1 MDLAGRT
8 RNTAA
13 TAALAGVVGFTV
25 TLHGAYRN
33 QPAHSLAGVCITMI
47 ALTALILIAIHKWT
61 TDTSTERTILAATQR
76 EAQSRKDQYLAA
88 QAALEIE
95 QGRLAR
101 DMAAARRR
109 TAADLIKEREALRA
123 EFEEKR
129 ANLISETMEA
139 TVLMFR
145 DGKFAP
151 DTTTATGRL
160 IRFPD
165 QSQPA
170 RATEPERA
178 RSQEHGV
185 VGP

>member
-13 TAALAGVVGFTV
+13 ATLTGLGGFAV

-61 TDTSTERTILAATQR
+61 TDTSTERAVLAATQR
-76 EAQSRKDQYLAA
+76 EAQSRKDRYLTA
-88 QAALEIE
+88 QAALEVE

-109 TAADLIKEREALRA
+109 MAADLIRERETIRA
-123 EFEEKR
+123 EFEERR
-129 ANLISETMEA
+129 AAVIAETMEA

-151 DTTTATGRL
+151 DAASEHGRL

-170 RATEPERA
+170 RTTEPARA
-178 RSQEHGV
+178 RSREHGV

>member
-13 TAALAGVVGFTV
+13 AAALAGIGGFAV

-61 TDTSTERTILAATQR
+61 TDTSTERAVLAATQR

-101 DMAAARRR
+101 DAAVARRR
-109 TAADLIKEREALRA
+109 MAAELIKEREAIRA

-129 ANLISETMEA
+129 ADLICEPTEA
-139 TVLMFR
+139 TVLMFL
-145 DGKFAP
+145 DGKLAP
-151 DTTTATGRL
+151 DRANAAGRL

-165 QSQPA
+165 QSQSA
-170 RATEPERA
+170 RATERERG
-178 RSQEHGV
+178 RSREHGV